1 MQTLNQSQTKEQIH
15 QQNIKENKKNNSI
28 LKVQLKE
35 ISSQI
40 EQILNLQKAKKKEI
54 NVEDSS
60 TKIDIQS
67 YNNFT
72 STIDKYKRNIEAMK
86 KEINLNQYES
96 IINNENEYKNNLE
109 YLKKLEKENEYLTKI
124 TKELKEQINESN
136 CGYEVNENQKKRE
149 LKNLKNEMK
158 LINDS
163 SKILR
168 ENIKGQTNIINN
180 LDLEIKKIKSN
191 IDYAKAQQEKANNMN
206 KSNENSKEKAKI
218 NFEDLTEEELL
229 EKIKEYTENIKK
241 LDIEIKEQENKYN
254 ISIKKQ
260 KKVKLQIGS
269 DLQILNIKIKQM
281 KKGNKIR
288 ELKLKEIKKIQE
300 LEQKNKM
307 QKKKRNL

>member
-1 MQTLNQSQTKEQIH
+1 MQSLNKSQSMEQIK

-28 LKVQLKE
+28 LKLQLQE

-40 EQILNLQKAKKKEI
+40 EQILNVQKAKKKEI

-60 TKIDIQS
+60 SKIDIQS

-109 YLKKLEKENEYLTKI
+109 YLKKLERENEYLTKI
-124 TKELKEQINESN
+124 TKELKEQINESTS
-136 CGYEVNENQKKRE
+136 GFEINENQKKRE
-149 LKNLKNEMK
+149 LKNLKNEIK

-168 ENIKGQTNIINN
+168 QNIKVQNNTINN

-191 IDYAKAQQEKANNMN
+191 IDYAKAQQEKVNNMN
-206 KSNENSKEKAKI
+206 KSNENNKEKANI
-218 NFEDLTEEELL
+218 NFED
-229 EKIKEYTENIKK
+229 
-241 LDIEIKEQENKYN
+241 
-254 ISIKKQ
+254 
-260 KKVKLQIGS
+260 
-269 DLQILNIKIKQM
+269 
-281 KKGNKIR
+281 
-288 ELKLKEIKKIQE
+288 
-300 LEQKNKM
+300 
-307 QKKKRNL
+307 